1 MRKKQAAGM
10 YKVSEVTFRARLI
23 TALAAEA
30 KKAADGA
37 KK

>member
-1 MRKKQAAGM
+1 MSK
-10 YKVSEVTFRARLI
+10 
-23 TALAAEA
+23 AEA